1 MAMATPV
8 EESLTRSAPRA
19 EEDRPDRGRRA
30 AVAVL
35 VLLTIQFV
43 SVSAW
48 QAWRDSPTVD
58 EPVHI
63 ATGLAALREREV
75 RLNIEAPV
83 FPKAVNALPLLV
95 ADIPL
100 PLDGM
105 WSEVTKLE
113 PDELTGFEWAA
124 FTNEFESMHLER
136 DDYQRVVFL
145 GRIMPIVQGALIGV
159 VLFALGSA
167 LFGRSAGLLAGAL
180 WLTTPVAV
188 GFSHLN
194 SLDLAFTLAVLA
206 ACLALERHVRR
217 PTTITLAWLAVACGL
232 VMLVRYTGVLIVGA
246 IAVGLLLAPRAG
258 RSRWAAVADVAVI
271 VVAAWAVV
279 WVGTLAVAP
288 GSGSIPYPTRT
299 VGSGPLMRTASRVI
313 DVIPWPKS
321 YELGFQFQIAA
332 SPLESPAYLMGQSW
346 RGVRWWFWPVTLAV
360 KLPLA
365 ALAVAV
371 LGPIAWFRLDR
382 ATIRRAAT
390 VLLPSVVVLVVF
402 LLPFPKEVGI
412 RYALP
417 VVALLLVVGSPV
429 APWLVASRPRWVLAA
444 LLLVAQL
451 ASFWDAV
458 PHSLAWTAPP
468 FRPGY
473 AVAAESS
480 LDWGQD
486 NRALVEWMDGRTV
499 FVAPFGGSL
508 EAVHKAPGY
517 RQLLGTAPG
526 DLRGLAAAS
535 VTELTTYQREQLSW
549 LRAYC
554 HVGTIGGSILL
565 YRFEQPPTPEPGP
578 SRPAGR
584 CSGDV
589 SVRTE

>member
-1 MAMATPV
+1 
-8 EESLTRSAPRA
+8 
-19 EEDRPDRGRRA
+19 
-30 AVAVL
+30 
-35 VLLTIQFV
+35 
-43 SVSAW
+43 
-48 QAWRDSPTVD
+48 
-58 EPVHI
+58 
-63 ATGLAALREREV
+63 
-75 RLNIEAPV
+75 
-83 FPKAVNALPLLV
+83 
-95 ADIPL
+95 
-100 PLDGM
+100 M

-180 WLTTPVAV
+180 WLTTPLAV

-299 VGSGPLMRTASRVI
+299 VGSGPLTRTASRVI

-371 LGPIAWFRLDR
+371 LGPIGWFRLDR

-451 ASFWDAV
+451 ASFWDSV

-486 NRALVEWMDGRTV
+486 NRALIEWMDGRTV

-508 EAVHKAPGY
+508 EAVHKTPGY
-517 RQLLGTAPG
+517 RELVTTAPG
-526 DLRGLAAAS
+526 DVRGLAAAS
-535 VTELTTYQREQLSW
+535 VTALTTYQREQLSW

-565 YRFEQPPTPEPGP
+565 YRFEHPPTLEPGP

-589 SVRTE
+589 SIRME